1 MYQTIEECL
10 KIKSTAH
17 IFIDQMPPLGWPRG
31 LGRSGL
37 EGMAVGAVTL
47 SDIYPAGNLKT
58 YFKMPPVV
66 RISDKDIL
74 YKELKSLLTDEERRK
89 RLRKESLDWIAD
101 TVAPE
106 PWLIYV
112 EKWL

>member
-47 SDIYPAGNLKT
+47 SDIYPAENLKR

-66 RISDKDIL
+66 RISNQDVL
-74 YKELKSLLTDEERRK
+74 HKELKSLLTHDGRRK
-89 RLRKESLDWIAD
+89 KLQAESRDWITAN
-101 TVAPE
+101 VE
-106 PWLIYV
+106 LKPWLEYV